1 MSKKLQ
7 NIKAIR
13 QMLDGVHKTQTKN
26 TVTFSDVQ
34 LTSDTVRNIGDTWTD
49 ENGIEWEQRSGF
61 RIRKGKLNEIRD
73 LILAE
78 TQVPDTCPK
87 CHNPMTKRLDK
98 KFWKLEKHCFDCQIN
113 LEHELRLQGKYEA
126 YERDRIRKN
135 AEAWLRQAEQEA
147 MEIINAFKNPVTFAN
162 ADGTVEKWSGGL
174 KPEEIADKIENEFRK
189 FKEDFLTKLE

>member
-87 CHNPMTKRLDK
+87 CHNTMTKRLDK

-135 AEAWLRQAEQEA
+135 AEAWLQQAEQEA
-147 MEIINAFKNPVTFAN
+147 MEIVNTFKNPVTFAN

>member
-34 LTSDTVRNIGDTWTD
+34 ITQETTRAIGETWTD

-98 KFWKLEKHCFDCQIN
+98 KFWKLEKHCFDCQVN
-113 LEHELRLQGKYEA
+113 FEHELRLEGKYEA

-135 AEAWLRQAEQEA
+135 AEAWLQQAEQEA
-147 MEIINAFKNPVTFAN
+147 MEIVNVFKNPVTFAN
-162 ADGTVEKWSGGL
+162 ADGTLEKWSGGM
-174 KPEEIADKIENEFRK
+174 KPEEIADKIEKEFQK